1 MTDDDRAL
9 LDFAAHRWNY
19 AGNQAEAVRTEF
31 GISVTRFWQ
40 RVNNLL
46 DDPAA
51 IEHAPALVNR
61 LRRIRSRRR

>member
-1 MTDDDRAL
+1 MTDEDRAL
-9 LDFAAHRWNY
+9 LEFAAHRWHF
-19 AGNQAEAVRTEF
+19 AGNHAAAVHAEF

-51 IEHAPALVNR
+51 LEHSPVVVNR
-61 LRRIRSRRR
+61 LRRLRSRRR

>member
-1 MTDDDRAL
+1 MTNDDRAL

-51 IEHAPALVNR
+51 LEHAPALVNR

>member
-1 MTDDDRAL
+1 MTEDDRAL

-31 GISVTRFWQ
+31 DMTVTRFWQ

-46 DDPAA
+46 DDPEALA
-51 IEHAPALVNR
+51 YAPTLVNR
-61 LRRIRSRRR
+61 LRRLRSRRR